1 MADEIDTGVTP
12 DTASMPDP
20 VAQVRDQAL
29 AEMAKDE
36 SIEAYAAER
45 QARDAE
51 AEGEPVDDEA
61 RSTRIREALA
71 KAIAET
77 TEARQ
82 QNGLDQPDLDQQ
94 YQSAEQEWQQA
105 QAAEVE
111 QESALEQAK
120 AEGRFTA
127 VAEQLKAV
135 NPQAHEQITS
145 SLGALDVMM
154 QPEQLDV
161 LRREMTKGDP
171 RESLAVLHRLT
182 VPNVQD
188 DGSTITP
195 EQKLS
200 YLASLP
206 PAQLA
211 TILDQSRTYLQLE
224 ADLSK
229 RLARQYAGQPRKVT
243 RAPAPFT
250 RPRGGAN
257 PPQNLASLASKG
269 ESPADYIK
277 ARRQQMRKPR
287 DE

>member
-1 MADEIDTGVTP
+1 MSDDLDTGGA
-12 DTASMPDP
+12 TAPDP
-20 VAQVRDQAL
+20 VQTVKDDALNQMARD
-29 AEMAKDE
+29 EDI
-36 SIEAYAAER
+36 SAYKAER
-45 QARDAE
+45 EARDKE
-51 AEGEPVDDEA
+51 AKGEEVDGEDRA
-61 RSTRIREALA
+61 ARIREALA
-71 KAIAET
+71 KARQET
-77 TEARQ
+77 AEARQ
-82 QNGLDQPDLDQQ
+82 QNGIGEQVDLDQQ

-135 NPQAHEQITS
+135 NPTAHHEITN

-182 VPNVQD
+182 LPNVQD

-206 PAQLA
+206 PAALETTLSQA
-211 TILDQSRTYLQLE
+211 RTYLQLE

-229 RLARQYAGQPRKVT
+229 RLSRQYAGQPRKVT
-243 RAPAPFT
+243 GAPPPF
-250 RPRGGAN
+250 RGQGGAS
-257 PPQNLASLASKG
+257 PPRSLEKLA
-269 ESPADYIK
+269 
-277 ARRQQMRKPR
+277 
-287 DE
+287 

>member
-1 MADEIDTGVTP
+1 MQRP
-12 DTASMPDP
+12 KASRLMTKP
-20 VAQVRDQAL
+20 ARQ
-29 AEMAKDE
+29 E
-36 SIEAYAAER
+36 SGR
-45 QARDAE
+45 LSPRRWQ
-51 AEGEPVDDEA
+51 
-61 RSTRIREALA
+61 
-71 KAIAET
+71 ET

-200 YLASLP
+200 
-206 PAQLA
+206 
-211 TILDQSRTYLQLE
+211 ILGFPS
-224 ADLSK
+224 
-229 RLARQYAGQPRKVT
+229 ARPT
-243 RAPAPFT
+243 CNDP
-250 RPRGGAN
+250 
-257 PPQNLASLASKG
+257 
-269 ESPADYIK
+269 
-277 ARRQQMRKPR
+277 
-287 DE
+287 

>member
-135 NPQAHEQITS
+135 NPQAHEQITE
-145 SLGALDVMM
+145 
-154 QPEQLDV
+154 QPWRP
-161 LRREMTKGDP
+161 RR
-171 RESLAVLHRLT
+171 
-182 VPNVQD
+182 D
-188 DGSTITP
+188 D
-195 EQKLS
+195 
-200 YLASLP
+200 A
-206 PAQLA
+206 
-211 TILDQSRTYLQLE
+211 
-224 ADLSK
+224 
-229 RLARQYAGQPRKVT
+229 T
-243 RAPAPFT
+243 RAIRRVAPGDDQR
-250 RPRGGAN
+250 RPERKFGSSA
-257 PPQNLASLASKG
+257 
-269 ESPADYIK
+269 PADG
-277 ARRQQMRKPR
+277 A
-287 DE
+287 ECSG

>member
-1 MADEIDTGVTP
+1 ML
-12 DTASMPDP
+12 
-20 VAQVRDQAL
+20 L
-29 AEMAKDE
+29 ARWRGMKIRPTTLLREKPGINRLKEVDGE
-36 SIEAYAAER
+36 DRAA
-45 QARDAE
+45 
-51 AEGEPVDDEA
+51 
-61 RSTRIREALA
+61 RIRDALA
-71 KAIAET
+71 KARQET
-77 TEARQ
+77 AEARQ
-82 QNGLDQPDLDQQ
+82 QNGIGDQVDLDQQ

-135 NPQAHEQITS
+135 NPTAHQEITN

-182 VPNVQD
+182 LPNVQD

-206 PAQLA
+206 PAALA
-211 TILDQSRTYLQLE
+211 TTLSQARTYLQLE

-229 RLARQYAGQPRKVT
+229 RLSRQYAGQPRKVS
-243 RAPAPFT
+243 RAPAPFKS
-250 RPRGGAN
+250 PRGGAN

-269 ESPADYIK
+269 ESAADYIR
-277 ARRQQMRKPR
+277 ARQQQIKRGR
-287 DE
+287 DDR